1 MNIVLGASGQIGSA
15 IVDALLKE
23 GKPVKGVCRSPQ
35 KADKLKSKGIAVE
48 IADFFDLEALKKAF
62 KGGDTI
68 FLLTPENPSS
78 EDILADTESILKNY
92 REAIRF
98 SGIKKVIGLSSIGAQ
113 HQFGTGNLQMS
124 YMLEH
129 TFQDLSV
136 KQIFIRPAYYYSN
149 WMAYFETAK
158 EYGVLPTFFPAELKI
173 PMVAPTDVAAFIAK
187 TMTDEAEQ
195 EKVYEL
201 VGPVSYSSTDV
212 AHLFG
217 NRLNRKVEAQQI
229 PQGQWS
235 ETLKQIGF
243 STNATDNLIKM
254 IEAVINGKA
263 KPEKEKTDL
272 IKLPTPLESYLEKNI
287 K

>member
-1 MNIVLGASGQIGSA
+1 MHIVLGASGQVGSA
-15 IVDALLKE
+15 IVDALLKR
-23 GKPVKGVCRSPQ
+23 GKSVKGVCRNPQ
-35 KADKLKSKGIAVE
+35 KADNLKSKGIEVE

-62 KGGDTI
+62 KGGDTV

-78 EDILADTESILKNY
+78 KDILADTESILRNY

-129 TFQDLSV
+129 IFQDLPI
-136 KQIFIRPAYYYSN
+136 KQVFIRPAYYYSN
-149 WMAYFETAK
+149 WIASVETAK
-158 EYGVLPTFFPAELKI
+158 EQGVLPAFFPTELKI

-201 VGPVSYSSTDV
+201 VGPASYSSADV
-212 AHLFG
+212 AHIFG
-217 NRLNRKVEAQQI
+217 DRLNRKVEAQQI

-235 ETLKQIGF
+235 ETLTQLG
-243 STNATDNLIKM
+243 
-254 IEAVINGKA
+254 
-263 KPEKEKTDL
+263 
-272 IKLPTPLESYLEKNI
+272 YLSC
-287 K
+287 